1 MEKFTKKNCIKK
13 YHIDKKQVLQKA
25 SKVEKF

>member
-1 MEKFTKKNCIKK
+1 MEKFTKKYCIKK
-13 YHIDKKQVLQKA
+13 YHINKKQVLQKA

>member
-13 YHIDKKQVLQKA
+13 YINKKQVLQKA
-25 SKVEKF
+25 SKVEKY